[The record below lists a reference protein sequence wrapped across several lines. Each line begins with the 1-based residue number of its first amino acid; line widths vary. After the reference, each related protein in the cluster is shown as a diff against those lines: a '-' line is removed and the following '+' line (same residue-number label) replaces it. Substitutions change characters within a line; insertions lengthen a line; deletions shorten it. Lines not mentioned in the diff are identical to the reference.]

1 MALKTYRDQYRF
13 KRQKRLIYRAFFSI
27 LTFVIFIYAVI
38 YLLFFAKGFDVRAIT
53 ISGNETISADDLR
66 AAINQNLDKKIFFIT
81 VRSNIF
87 LASINKLEKTLAK
100 NYPKIETLAIKRN
113 FFHGLELTIKER
125 KPIGIWC
132 LNNQGDCFYF
142 DQSDIAFQK
151 VPKTSGFLFLTVDD
165 LRDRKVQLGQ
175 FIETDEWV
183 NPIVIAR
190 DMLWKNNFQVD
201 KFTIPD
207 GSFGEF
213 QTITPTGWKI
223 LFSIKSNVKAQV
235 DAMAGFIEQKLTPDK
250 LSKLEYI
257 DLRINDKIYF
267 K

>member
-13 KRQKRLIYRAFFSI
+13 KRQKRLIYRVLLSI
-27 LTFVIFIYAVI
+27 LTFVIFTYAVV
-38 YLLFFAKGFDVRAIT
+38 YLLFFAKGFDVRLIT
-53 ISGNETISADDLR
+53 VSGNETISSDDMR
-66 AAINQNLDKKIFFIT
+66 EAINQNLGKKIFFIT
-81 VRSNIF
+81 IRSNIF
-87 LASINKLEKTLAK
+87 LVPINKLEKTLAR
-100 NYPKIETLAIKRN
+100 NYPKIETMAIKRI

-125 KPIGIWC
+125 KPVGIWC
-132 LNNQGDCFYF
+132 LNNRGDCYYF
-142 DQSDIAFQK
+142 DQSGIAFQK

-165 LRDRKVQLGQ
+165 LRNRTVQLGQ
-175 FIETDEWV
+175 PIETDEWV
-183 NPIVIAR
+183 NPIVIAK

-213 QTITPTGWKI
+213 QTITPAGWKI
-223 LFSIKSNVKAQV
+223 FFSTKSNIKIQIE
-235 DAMAGFIEQKLTPDK
+235 AMAGFIEQKVTPDK